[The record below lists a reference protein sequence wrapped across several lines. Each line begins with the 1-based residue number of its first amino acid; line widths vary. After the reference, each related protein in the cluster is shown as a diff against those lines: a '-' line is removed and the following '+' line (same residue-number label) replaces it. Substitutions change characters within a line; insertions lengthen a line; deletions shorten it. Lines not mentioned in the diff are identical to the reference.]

1 MMILSKFDLFWG
13 LSKFTKEEE
22 EKEKREEKKVVGQE
36 KGEREE
42 GGQEEGVEVQ
52 RDSSPILGMI
62 LEHYLIVF
70 LAKNKKYITTKE
82 RRWERRR
89 DNRREI
95 VNFCISICSLR
106 ELTLSLS
113 LTHTHTRS
121 DC

>member
-22 EKEKREEKKVVGQE
+22 EKEKREEKKGVGQE

-113 LTHTHTRS
+113 RTHTHTRS

>member
-22 EKEKREEKKVVGQE
+22 EKEKREEKKGVGQE